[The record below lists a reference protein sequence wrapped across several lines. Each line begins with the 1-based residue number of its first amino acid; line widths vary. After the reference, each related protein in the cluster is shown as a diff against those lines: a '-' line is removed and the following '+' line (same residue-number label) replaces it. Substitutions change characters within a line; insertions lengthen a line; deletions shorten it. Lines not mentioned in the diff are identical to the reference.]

1 MNQFSLPRNTY
12 YGRNSLE
19 QLKRLPGKRA
29 TIVIG
34 GGSMKKFGFLDK
46 VRGHLKAA
54 GLDVDIVENVEPD
67 PSIETVMRGAEQMRK
82 FNPDWI
88 IGLGGGS
95 AIDAAKAMWVF
106 YEHPGLRFEQAI
118 ELDGV
123 PPLRGKAKFAAIP
136 STSGTASEVTTS
148 AVISDYASK
157 TKYALDSKEL
167 IPDLSILDPELA
179 DAMPPKLA
187 ALTGM
192 DALTHA
198 LEAYAATLANPF
210 SDAFAAASAKLI
222 MNNLAESCSGNPQ
235 GRELMH
241 YAQCMAGIAFSNS
254 MLGISHSLAHATGLV
269 FNIPHGAGN
278 AIFLPYVLQFNQKA
292 ASSKYAVLAR
302 EMGLNGENTAELS
315 NSLCR
320 EVAALRERLAI
331 PASLKEYGVAEEHFE
346 KELNAIT
353 EKAISDP
360 CTETNPR
367 PCNKAEMEQLFRY
380 AFAGREIDF

>member
-19 QLKRLPGKRA
+19 QLKRLTGKRA

-34 GGSMKKFGFLDK
+34 GGSMKKFGFLGK
-46 VRGHLKAA
+46 VQGHLKAA

-123 PPLRGKAKFAAIP
+123 PPLRGKARFAAIP

-210 SDAFAAASAKLI
+210 SDAFAAAAAKLI

-269 FNIPHGAGN
+269 FSIPHGAGN

-292 ASSKYAVLAR
+292 ASAKYAVLAK
-302 EMGLNGENTAELS
+302 EMGLNGESTAELS
-315 NSLCR
+315 SSLCR
-320 EVAALRERLAI
+320 EVAALRERLGI